1 MERQI
6 IPFSSISVNR
16 VTWKYQLCCITK
28 IFPTQKRK
36 TFSGRQLKANK
47 IMIVM
52 CIFCIHIFCLY
63 LYVMYFKVM
72 SNDCTLAWIDG
83 SSIRSSWN
91 KHDIFQYP
99 LQDSIC
105 CIVLSEEPQN
115 AQYKNNHNVKCDR
128 SRCENL

>member
-1 MERQI
+1 MKI
-6 IPFSSISVNR
+6 STMLYNKDIPHTEKKNILRSA
-16 VTWKYQLCCITK
+16 TK
-28 IFPTQKRK
+28 SKQNYD
-36 TFSGRQLKANK
+36 SY
-47 IMIVM
+47 
-52 CIFCIHIFCLY
+52 IFCINIFCLY

-91 KHDIFQYP
+91 KHDILQYP

-105 CIVLSEEPQN
+105 SIVLSEEPQD